1 MLLHDVAL
9 ALFGFF
15 LLLAWLGNTPY
26 GRQLLLAE
34 RFQWLAL
41 LMLAMWLAAIADV
54 HRGAVSKLIGVLALL
69 ALPLHVVRIVQVER
83 TICELQHSYRQA
95 IEAGNA
101 LAPGS
106 LALPVMAGSDELLQ
120 HQEAYVAA
128 RHSGI
133 LITANEGLVYK
144 RVSGKADA
152 RLSRMAR
159 DPHWIM
165 RHWRTGIPLD
175 VDQILF
181 MGNGIDRVVGQPMWR
196 HLLADRWRLSFDNGY
211 ARIYTVVRVE

>member
-41 LMLAMWLAAIADV
+41 LMQAMWLAAIADV

-69 ALPLHVVRIVQVER
+69 ALPLHVVRVVQMER
-83 TICELQHSYRQA
+83 TMWLLQRSHTLA
-95 IEAGNA
+95 IEAGAA

-106 LALPVMAGSDELLQ
+106 LVLPVMAGADVLLQ
-120 HQEAYVAA
+120 HREAYVAA
-128 RHSGI
+128 QHSGI

-144 RVSGKADA
+144 RLSGKADA
-152 RLSRMAR
+152 RLSRIAH

-181 MGNGIDRVVGQPMWR
+181 MGHGIDRVVGQPMWR

-211 ARIYTVVRVE
+211 ARIYTAVRVE